1 MNITDIKD
9 ISVRSEEMKY
19 PNKEKVVD
27 SINGIINMA
36 EKGFKMTSTAIINL
50 NTIKEYIIKFY
61 PESLSESDANIDEDF
76 EKRMNVSINE
86 CTNEEISDMENVF
99 GSQAAYCA
107 CVCLYNKC
115 INRAATSDD
124 KEDRDMYRKLS
135 KWYMQKANELMEK
148 VDARIIKGE

>member
-9 ISVRSEEMKY
+9 VSSRCEEIKY
-19 PNKEKVVD
+19 PNKEKIID
-27 SINGIINMA
+27 SIDNIISMA
-36 EKGFKMTSTAIINL
+36 EKGFKMTSTAIVNL

-61 PESLSESDANIDEDF
+61 PETLEEKELVANEDF

-124 KEDRDMYRKLS
+124 KEGRDMYRRLS